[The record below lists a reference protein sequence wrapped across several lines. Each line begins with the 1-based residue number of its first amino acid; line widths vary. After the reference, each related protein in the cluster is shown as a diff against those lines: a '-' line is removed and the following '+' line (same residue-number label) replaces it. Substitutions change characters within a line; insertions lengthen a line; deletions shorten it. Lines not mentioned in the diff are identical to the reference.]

1 MRSREV
7 PVSLSQCKM
16 ASNPNSPSLLDPIHR
31 WLRHVDEQISPG
43 ESVEFLKLPLYPF
56 LRVEYAVAERLKT
69 PSEIHNFLLKKCFQN
84 DKEKTL
90 YWFAHGLRLLGGD
103 LRGSYLAGDNCVQGY
118 GLSLPTAPD
127 QSQMTEELQFFEC
140 LTKIAKKARGL
151 DLEEGLKYRFSK
163 KSFLNVNPRHLKHLP
178 DLFIRLVQN
187 DIIAPRKTYHL
198 KRALSKVGKAEQC
211 LICLNKYHKSVG
223 LDEIEEV
230 RDSKEGSF
238 HKTGCNNYYH

>member
-1 MRSREV
+1 M
-7 PVSLSQCKM
+7 
-16 ASNPNSPSLLDPIHR
+16 
-31 WLRHVDEQISPG
+31 
-43 ESVEFLKLPLYPF
+43 EFLKLPLYPF
-56 LRVEYAVAERLKT
+56 LRIEYTVAEQLKT
-69 PSEIHNFLLKKCFQN
+69 PSEIYNFLLEKCFQN

-90 YWFAHGLRLLGGD
+90 CWFAHGLRLLGGD
-103 LRGSYLAGDNCVQGY
+103 LRGSYLAGDNCVQSY
-118 GLSLPTAPD
+118 GLSLPTSPD

-140 LTKIAKKARGL
+140 LTKIARKARGL

-198 KRALSKVGKAEQC
+198 KRALIKLGRAEQC

-223 LDEIEEV
+223 LDEIGEV
-230 RDSKEGSF
+230 RDSKEGLF
-238 HKTGCNNYYH
+238 HKTGCNNYNYH